1 MEVLTM
7 ANFKIIIY
15 KVREFI
21 PGSMVENIMESGEII
36 RWKVMVSSIFQMVDN
51 T

>member
-1 MEVLTM
+1 M

-21 PGSMVENIMESGEII
+21 PGLMVENITESGEII
-36 RWKVMVSSIFQMVDN
+36 RWKVTVNFIFQMVDN